1 MPVLSPTLSRIYT
14 PPTCTLEVTAQT
26 SALSRWT
33 RNPAIKSLQFLL
45 SFDGL
50 SQPQRDPIAVQGN
63 QAQLLALTEVVSEY
77 IQTLLAS
84 RHTDL
89 PLAQTTATAIAP
101 PPTPAAPAE
110 STAPSNL
117 VPLVPPAAE
126 IRLVP
131 KTRLTHELILGSLA
145 TEQSGPSVVLKVS
158 QLYDLATALEGCAAD
173 LENLPALV
181 APVST
186 QRSPVAAWARS
197 AAAVFLVAG
206 LGTATWRLLLSSP
219 VALSPSA
226 PTSQIAQQSTPPS
239 STARE
244 ALPRLKTEPSR
255 PLVLPTVALPN
266 RTSAPPTSGSSG
278 PVASQPNFEAPQ
290 SDVGR
295 SQVRPPQTQVPQ
307 PKPADQVASLPSI
320 AENPQPEQQTGATAD
335 TAAPMAGATSNARS
349 AFSSALEAASAPT
362 APSVSQKSSLFD
374 TIPQVAEVRTY
385 VAQRWQ
391 PPQALPRS
399 LEYRLTL
406 NRDGTLA
413 NVEPLGTSAQQYL
426 SQVPLPSPSS
436 TFVSPLEATTTNIR
450 LVLQPD
456 GNVQTF
462 LDASESSSPSTRNN

>member
-50 SQPQRDPIAVQGN
+50 SQPQREPIAVQGN
-63 QAQLLALTEVVSEY
+63 QAQLIALTEAVSEY

-101 PPTPAAPAE
+101 FSTPAAPAE
-110 STAPSNL
+110 TTAPSNL
-117 VPLVPPAAE
+117 VSLVPPVAD

-131 KTRLTHELILGSLA
+131 KTRLTHELVLGSLA

-173 LENLPALV
+173 LENLPALA

-206 LGTATWRLLLSSP
+206 LGTATWRLLLTSP
-219 VALSPSA
+219 VAVSPSA
-226 PTSQIAQQSTPPS
+226 PTSQIAQQPTPPA

-278 PVASQPNFEAPQ
+278 PVASQPKLEAPQ
-290 SDVGR
+290 SNVGR
-295 SQVRPPQTQVPQ
+295 SQVRPPQTVQVPQ

-320 AENPQPEQQTGATAD
+320 AKNPQPEQQAEATAD
-335 TAAPMAGATSNARS
+335 TAVPMGGSISNARS
-349 AFSSALEAASAPT
+349 AFSGAVEGASAPI
-362 APSVSQKSSLFD
+362 APSVSEKNSSLFD

-391 PPQALPRS
+391 PPQALSRS

-426 SQVPLPSPSS
+426 NQVPLPSPSS
-436 TFVSPLEATTTNIR
+436 AFVSPLEEKNANIR

-462 LDASESSSPSTRNN
+462 LDGSESTRKN